1 MKCNNCENE
10 FLENMLSQYTDMLN
24 KSDELREIKRRL
36 KAKEKLTAQMVLSV
50 MGVLESAID
59 ELDEDL
65 DAIEQEGLF

>member
-1 MKCNNCENE
+1 
-10 FLENMLSQYTDMLN
+10 MLSQYTDMLN